1 MYRPEGGQEPPVPV
15 RKDRWAAFRGLAWWE
30 IMLSLL
36 PVTLVGVG
44 GLIGGLFGA
53 VGLMINLNLAKRRL
67 GVGLEVMAML
77 GVSVAAFVLYFVV
90 AGTILAHIR

>member
-1 MYRPEGGQEPPVPV
+1 MYRPEDGREPSVPV

-30 IMLSLL
+30 VVLSLL
-36 PVTLVGVG
+36 PLALIGVG
-44 GLIGGLFGA
+44 GLVGGLFGA

-77 GVSVAAFVLYFVV
+77 GVSIAVSVLYFVV
-90 AGTILAHIR
+90 AGTVLALFR